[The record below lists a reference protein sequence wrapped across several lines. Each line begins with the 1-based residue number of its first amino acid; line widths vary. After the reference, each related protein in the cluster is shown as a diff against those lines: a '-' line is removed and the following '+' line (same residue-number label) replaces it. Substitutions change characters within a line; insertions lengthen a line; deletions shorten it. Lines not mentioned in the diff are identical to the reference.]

1 MRAAALRC
9 AAFTA
14 LISSPAYAACTKPAI
29 PACANEKGAFS
40 SAADFDA
47 CRLQM
52 LSYKDAME
60 KHAACAKEAGSLQE
74 ERFSAGELQATLA
87 KFNQRARGE

>member
-1 MRAAALRC
+1 MRAT
-9 AAFTA
+9 AFTCLAVAA

-60 KHAACAKEAGSLQE
+60 KHAACAKAAGSLQE
-74 ERFSAGELQATLA
+74 EKFSEGELQATLA
-87 KFNQRARGE
+87 KFNQRARGD